1 MKNSFLTGK
10 QIYLSPIS
18 KDDITA
24 DYVSWLNDKDVC
36 RDNSHATFPNNVEK
50 TIAYVDSVSRSNS
63 EIVLAIRWKKND
75 LHIGNISLQR
85 INWVSRSAELAIII
99 GNKKYWNKGVG
110 TEAYSLM
117 IDYAFDRLNLNR
129 ISSGQTLR
137 NKGMINVCI
146 KCGMKEE
153 GIARESMF
161 KEGEYIDTV
170 TYSIL
175 SKEREKQNLLK
186 GKA

>member
-1 MKNSFLTGK
+1 MNNPFLIGR

-18 KDDITA
+18 KEDISA
-24 DYVSWLNDKDVC
+24 EYVSWLNDKDVC
-36 RDNSHATFPNNVEK
+36 RDNSHATFPNNIEK
-50 TIAYVDSVSRSNS
+50 TISYVDSVSRSNS
-63 EIVLAIRWKKND
+63 EVVLAIRWKKND
-75 LHIGNISLQR
+75 EHIGNISLQR
-85 INWVSRSAELAIII
+85 INWVNRSAELAIII

-110 TEAYSLM
+110 TEAYKLM
-117 IDYAFDRLNLNR
+117 IDYAFERLNLNR

-137 NKGMINVCI
+137 NTGMINVCI

-161 KEGEYIDTV
+161 KEGEYLDTV

-175 SKEREKQNLLK
+175 SKEYEKQK
-186 GKA
+186 ITKRKV